1 MRIGVRSIGL
11 LDPHWNRWRAKPPDD
26 GAARWGAAHVLLS
39 IAAAFI
45 GLALSVSAWLAVSL
59 REDRLAALE
68 FSARANDHALILQSG
83 INAYLSKIVALRALY
98 DARDFVGREEF
109 DKFARGILRDQNAIL
124 AASWIPRVAQ
134 AERAAH
140 EFAAVRDGLEGYQIK
155 SAARDGKLTPS
166 ADRSEYFPVFYS
178 TELNRN
184 SPVYGLD
191 LNDGGVRQETLERAR
206 DGDRIAT
213 SPNFVLH
220 SGAGDRNGFFVV
232 LPVYRPG
239 LPHDTLQ
246 DRRDNLVGFVQ
257 GVFQT
262 GVMIETIFDAT
273 TAPAGLDVYLFT
285 ANSGPDA
292 SPLHFHSSRSR
303 AISIQAQPRVTLT
316 AGLYWSGEIR
326 VGDIGWTF
334 IAAPIPGGP
343 GTVGH
348 GGSWLVLAGFLSV
361 TVIVVAYIWASGR
374 HAKRLQDGN
383 EHLDRTLS
391 ALSTANNKLVTQNV
405 RFDTALSNMVQGLLM
420 FDSAERIVVCN
431 NRYIEM
437 YGLSREIVKP
447 GCSLR
452 ELLQHRAETGHL
464 QRDPEEYRAGL
475 LAELA
480 RGKPMNL
487 IGETADGREI
497 LITNSPMS
505 GGGWVVTHEDI
516 TERRQAE
523 AKISHMAL
531 HDALTGLPNR
541 LFFRQEIESRL
552 VHLGRDQTFAV
563 LCLDLDHF
571 KNVNDTLGHPFGDK
585 LLCQVGERLRGC
597 LREGDGVARLGG
609 DEFAI
614 LQDNLAQPADTPALL
629 ARIIEVVSA
638 PFDLDGHQVV
648 IGVSIG
654 VAVAPTDAKD
664 PDQLLKNADMALY
677 RAKMDGRGTYRFFEH
692 EMDARMQAR
701 RALELDLRKA
711 IVNGEF
717 ELYYQPLVDLATE
730 QISAFEALIRW
741 NHPER
746 GIILPAEFIP
756 LAEETAL
763 IVPIGEWVLRRACDE
778 AAKWPTAVRV
788 AVNLSPVQFKTQ
800 GLCQAVVNALA
811 RSGVAGDRLQLEIT
825 ESVLLLNTESTL
837 DTLHQLRALG
847 VRISMD
853 DFGTGYSSL
862 SYLRS
867 FPFDKIKIDRSFVH
881 DLSSNKESRAIIGAV
896 VGLGT
901 SLGMSTTA
909 EGIETQEELDY
920 MKRQGCTEAQG
931 YFFSKPCPAKDV
943 HALLAKQA
951 AQTKA
956 VA

>member
-1 MRIGVRSIGL
+1 MDPIGL
-11 LDPHWNRWRAKPPDD
+11 IDTCWKRLRSCWKPQDTAVPRWRAP
-26 GAARWGAAHVLLS
+26 HVLPSVVAGL
-39 IAAAFI
+39 I
-45 GLALSVSAWLAVSL
+45 GLALSVSAWFAASQ
-59 REDRLAALE
+59 REDRLAVLE
-68 FSARANDHALILQSG
+68 FSARANDHALTLQNG

-98 DARDFVGREEF
+98 DASDFVDREEF
-109 DKFARGILRDQNAIL
+109 DKFGRGILRGQTAIL
-124 AASWIPRVAQ
+124 AVSWIPRIAR

-140 EFAAVRDGLEGYQIK
+140 ELAAARDGLTGYQIK
-155 SAARDGKLTPS
+155 SAAPDGALTPS

-206 DGDRIAT
+206 DGDRMAA

-220 SGAGDRNGFFVV
+220 SGTGDRNGFLVV
-232 LPVYRPG
+232 LPVYRAN
-239 LPHDTLQ
+239 LPHDTVQ
-246 DRRDNLVGFVQ
+246 DRRANLAGFVL
-257 GVFQT
+257 GVFQS
-262 GVMIETIFDAT
+262 GVMIERILDAT
-273 TAPAGLDVYLFT
+273 TAPTGLDLYFFA

-292 SPLHFHSSRSR
+292 LPLHFQSSRMR
-303 AISIQAQPRVTLT
+303 ATPIAAQPRPALA
-316 AGLYWSGEIR
+316 AGLHWSGEIG
-326 VGDIGWTF
+326 VADVVWTF
-334 IAAPIPGGP
+334 VATPIPGGP
-343 GTVGH
+343 GTAGH
-348 GGSWLVLAGFLSV
+348 GGSWVTLAAFLLVSAM
-361 TVIVVAYIWASGR
+361 VVAYIWASGR
-374 HAKRLQDGN
+374 YAQRLREGN
-383 EHLDRTLS
+383 ERLDQALS
-391 ALSTANNKLVTQNV
+391 ALGSANNQAVTQNA
-405 RFDTALSNMVQGLLM
+405 RFDTALNNMVQGLLM
-420 FDSAERIVVCN
+420 FDASERIVVCN
-431 NRYIEM
+431 NRYLEM
-437 YGLSREIVKP
+437 YGLSPEIVKP

-452 ELLQHRAETGHL
+452 DLLRHRLETGHL
-464 QRDPEEYRAGL
+464 KHDPEEYRAGI
-475 LAELA
+475 LAQNA
-480 RGKPMNL
+480 QGRAMNL

-497 LITNSPMS
+497 LITNKPMS
-505 GGGWVVTHEDI
+505 GGGWVATHEDI
-516 TERRQAE
+516 TERRRAE

-531 HDALTGLPNR
+531 HDALTNLPNR
-541 LFFRQEIESRL
+541 LFFRQEVETRL
-552 VHLGRDQTFAV
+552 AHLGRDQTFAV

-585 LLCQVGERLRGC
+585 LLCQVAQRLNGC
-597 LREGDGVARLGG
+597 LRAGDSVARLGG

-614 LQDNLAQPADTPALL
+614 LQDSSAGPVDTSSLL
-629 ARIIEVVSA
+629 ARIVEVVGS

-654 VAVAPTDAKD
+654 VAVAPIDATD

-677 RAKMDGRGTYRFFEH
+677 RAKLDGRGTYRFFER

-701 RALELDLRKA
+701 RALELDLRRA

-717 ELYYQPLVDLATE
+717 ELYYQPLVDLTTE
-730 QISAFEALIRW
+730 QISGFEALIRW

-746 GIILPAEFIP
+746 GIVLPADFIP

-763 IVPIGEWVLRRACDE
+763 IVPIGEWVLRRACEE
-778 AAKWPTAVRV
+778 AAKWPSAVRL
-788 AVNLSPVQFKTQ
+788 AVNLSPVQFKTP
-800 GLCQAVVNALA
+800 GLRQAVINALA
-811 RSGVAGDRLQLEIT
+811 RSGLAGSRLQLEIT
-825 ESVLLLNTESTL
+825 ESVLLLNNESTL

-881 DLSSNKESRAIIGAV
+881 DLSDNKESRAIIRAV
-896 VGLGT
+896 VGLGS

-909 EGIETQEELDY
+909 EGVETREELDY

-931 YFFSKPCPAKDV
+931 YFFSKPCPAKEV
-943 HALLAKQA
+943 NALLAKQA
-951 AQTKA
+951 AQSKA